1 MLPKDVFHLL
11 SASLLLLILV
21 SGAAAQ
27 TTTPP
32 TPPPGTAPDQTPPP
46 PGQSSQAPPPTTS
59 SLEIYGFVMTDG
71 GFDFRSNDPN
81 WFDVNRPSRL
91 PAFSGE
97 FGRDGKTYAGVRQT
111 RFGVKGLEHTPLGD
125 LKTHFE
131 FDMFGVGDFA
141 GETTIRPRHFYG
153 ELGAFGAGQ
162 THSPFMDIDIF
173 PNILD
178 YWGPNG
184 MVFFRNVQV
193 RWMPMRGEN
202 RKLTL
207 ALERPGSS
215 QDAGVLSNRVEVQN
229 IRARYPYPDL
239 SGEFRYGGKIGYIRV
254 AGIVREIKLD
264 DLLKN
269 DPFNLDDT
277 VVAWGTNVSS
287 NLKYKKDV
295 LRLQYVYGDGIE
307 NYMNDAPIDVAAKP
321 NFGHPERAIRGRAL
335 PMQSLV
341 AYIDHSWT
349 AQWSSSAGYSQL
361 AVSNTILQEPS
372 AFHRGQYATANLLY
386 SPFEHLLYGIEGQW
400 ARRTNFGDGFHAN
413 DYRVQVSFK
422 YNFSALI
429 GGTK

>member
-1 MLPKDVFHLL
+1 
-11 SASLLLLILV
+11 
-21 SGAAAQ
+21 
-27 TTTPP
+27 
-32 TPPPGTAPDQTPPP
+32 
-46 PGQSSQAPPPTTS
+46 
-59 SLEIYGFVMTDG
+59 MTDG
-71 GFDFRSNDPN
+71 GFDFKSNDPQ
-81 WFDVNRPSRL
+81 WFDVLRPSKL
-91 PAFSGE
+91 PSFTDE
-97 FGRDGKTYAGVRQT
+97 FGKDGKTYAGVRQS

-131 FDMFGVGDFA
+131 FDMFGVGSFA

-193 RWMPMRGEN
+193 RWMPMRSEN
-202 RKLTL
+202 RKLTI

-215 QDAGVLSNRVEVQN
+215 QDAGVLANRVEIQN
-229 IRARYPYPDL
+229 LRARYPYPDL
-239 SGEFRYGGKIGYIRV
+239 SGEFRYGGKYGYIRV
-254 AGIVREIKLD
+254 AGIVRETKLD

-269 DPFNLDDT
+269 DPLHLEDT
-277 VVAWGTNVSS
+277 VIGWGTNVSS
-287 NLKYKKDV
+287 NVKIKKDV

-307 NYMNDAPIDVAAKP
+307 NYMNDAPIDIALKP
-321 NFGHPERAIRGRAL
+321 NPGDPVRPVRGRAL
-335 PMQSLV
+335 PLHSFV
-341 AYIDHSWT
+341 TYIDHVWT
-349 AQWSSSAGYSQL
+349 EKFSTSAGYSQL
-361 AVSNTILQEPS
+361 TISNTVLQQPND
-372 AFHRGQYATANLLY
+372 FHRGQYATVNLLY
-386 SPFEHLLYGIEGQW
+386 SPFEHLMYGIEGQW

-413 DYRVQVSFK
+413 DYRIQVGFR